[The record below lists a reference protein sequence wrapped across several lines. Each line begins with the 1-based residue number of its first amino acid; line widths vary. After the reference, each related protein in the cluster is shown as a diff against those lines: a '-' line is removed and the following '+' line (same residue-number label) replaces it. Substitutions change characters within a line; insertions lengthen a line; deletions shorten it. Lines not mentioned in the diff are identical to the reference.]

1 MSRHPLADSFEVL
14 VVDDDAGIRDL
25 IGDYFD
31 EQGFKVS
38 RAADGRAA
46 VATLQRHP
54 SRFGLVVTDL
64 CLPDVDGFGVLFEAR
79 RANPRSYVVIV
90 TGYASLDSAIQA
102 VRSGAYDYLPKPF
115 ALGQLDVILRR
126 IADHASLERAARD
139 AGAWPTPQPGLSRTL
154 PIVTAPVERALPPA
168 RPSVCDDTTDDRLR
182 AIERAIERI
191 ERRVEALT
199 EPPYRQ

>member
-1 MSRHPLADSFEVL
+1 ML

-25 IGDYFD
+25 IADYFS
-31 EQGFKVS
+31 EQGFKVT

-46 VATLQRHP
+46 VATIQRHP
-54 SRFGLVVTDL
+54 SRFGLVITDL

-139 AGAWPTPQPGLSRTL
+139 ANGAQTPPAGLSR
-154 PIVTAPVERALPPA
+154 ALPVITQPAERVAAPA
-168 RPSVCDDTTDDRLR
+168 RASMCDDMTDDRLR

-191 ERRVEALT
+191 ERRVEALA
-199 EPPYRQ
+199 EPPDRH

>member
-14 VVDDDAGIRDL
+14 IVDDDAGIRDL
-25 IGDYFD
+25 IADYFS
-31 EQGFKVS
+31 EHGFQVT

-46 VATLQRHP
+46 VADIQRHP
-54 SRFGLVVTDL
+54 TRFGLVVTDL

-79 RANPRSYVVIV
+79 RANPRCYVVIV

-115 ALGQLDVILRR
+115 ALGQLDVILKR
-126 IADHASLERAARD
+126 IGDHASLERAARD
-139 AGAWPTPQPGLSRTL
+139 ANGLPLTSGMSRTL
-154 PIVTAPVERALPPA
+154 PTVTVPAERAAAPE
-168 RPSVCDDTTDDRLR
+168 RPSVCDDKTDDRLR

-191 ERRVEALT
+191 ERRVETLT
-199 EPPYRQ
+199 EPHYRQ